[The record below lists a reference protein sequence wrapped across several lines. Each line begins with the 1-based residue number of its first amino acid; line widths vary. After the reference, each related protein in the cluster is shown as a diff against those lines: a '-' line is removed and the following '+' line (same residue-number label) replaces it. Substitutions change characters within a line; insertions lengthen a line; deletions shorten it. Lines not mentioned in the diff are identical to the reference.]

1 MPFVEKILSSGTLS
15 IVGLEKNTG
24 KTECLNY
31 ILRRLSGYALKV
43 GVTSIGVDGEKV
55 DQVTQSSKPEIFLG
69 EGILFSTSEK
79 HYRERQIYS
88 ELLSIDETQTSLGR
102 ICTARALG
110 YGKVLLSGPSQT
122 ASLIT
127 WIKKLKEDY
136 STDLCIIDGAL
147 SRLSLASPAVSES
160 MILATG
166 AALSSS
172 IPELV
177 NKTHFIT
184 ELINIPETGIALKF
198 DDKSPEKGIWQI
210 GKGGNFE
217 APLFESAFIHGESQS
232 GQINDKNDIS
242 ALFVAGAL
250 TDRFLKMISTEKK
263 YVQAEIIVKD
273 FTRIFVT
280 PATYRNFIKKGG
292 IIRVLRRSNL
302 IAVCVNPTAPNG
314 VVINSDKLCGALG
327 EKLNLPVYDI
337 IKNGY
342 EV

>member
-31 ILRRLSGYALKV
+31 ILRRLSGYPLKV

-88 ELLSIDETQTSLGR
+88 ELLNIDETQTSLGR

-122 ASLIT
+122 TSLMR
-127 WIKKLKEDY
+127 WIKKLKDDY

-166 AALSSS
+166 AALSSN

-177 NKTHFIT
+177 NKTHFVT

-210 GKGGNFE
+210 GKEGNFE
-217 APLFESAFIHGESQS
+217 VPLFESAFIHGESQS
-232 GQINDKNDIS
+232 GQIK
-242 ALFVAGAL
+242 ALYVAGAL

-263 YVQAEIIVKD
+263 YTHAQIIVKD

-292 IIRVLRRSNL
+292 IIRVLRKSNL

-314 VVINSDKLCGALG
+314 VILNSDKLCGALG

>member
-31 ILRRLSGYALKV
+31 ILRRLSGYPLKV

-88 ELLSIDETQTSLGR
+88 ELLNIDETQTSLGR

-122 ASLIT
+122 TSLMR
-127 WIKKLKEDY
+127 WIKKLKDDY

-147 SRLSLASPAVSES
+147 SRLSLASPAVSEA

-166 AALSSS
+166 ASLSLN
-172 IPELV
+172 IREIV
-177 NKTHFIT
+177 NKTAFAA
-184 ELINIPETGIALKF
+184 ELIGLPLSQTNDIETLLGY
-198 DDKSPEKGIWQI
+198 DQGIWSI
-210 GKGGNFE
+210 GKDGELGG
-217 APLFESAFIHGESQS
+217 PIFESAFTMENRSTMKMEDG
-232 GQINDKNDIS
+232 
-242 ALFVAGAL
+242 GA
-250 TDRFLKMISTEKK
+250 
-263 YVQAEIIVKD
+263 
-273 FTRIFVT
+273 
-280 PATYRNFIKKGG
+280 
-292 IIRVLRRSNL
+292 
-302 IAVCVNPTAPNG
+302 
-314 VVINSDKLCGALG
+314 
-327 EKLNLPVYDI
+327 
-337 IKNGY
+337 
-342 EV
+342 